1 MITAH
6 LIGGPRDG
14 LELALSDNVP
24 VPPELRFP
32 EARSA
37 PSGPLT
43 PEDVEKIRVAR
54 YRLRVPR
61 TSGRVFYDYVRP
73 EAPK

>member
-1 MITAH
+1 MITVY

-14 LELALSDNVP
+14 GHVTLTPPLPSVLE
-24 VPPELRFP
+24 FP
-32 EARSA
+32 EAQSA
-37 PSGPLT
+37 HLGPLT